1 MNSVRIL
8 QNANFGALH
17 TVMLLSPAFNKT
29 KIVCTIGPSCSSREK
44 MIQLVE
50 AGMDVCRL
58 NASHG
63 TYAIHQQTI
72 DLIRELNATFD
83 LNLSILLDLQG
94 PKIRIG
100 GLDEPYPIQAGD
112 EVELC
117 TTISK
122 QEGNRLP
129 MELDTLAKD
138 VKVGDLVLV
147 EDGKVELR
155 VLETN
160 GIDTVKLKVINGNE
174 IGSRKGVNLPNTSI
188 SLPSLTDKDLRDL
201 QLGIRNHVDW
211 IALSFVRTPEDI
223 LVLRQ
228 ILRDN
233 NCFSRIIAKIE
244 KPEALINIDEIIE
257 VSDAIMVARGDL
269 GVEIPI
275 EEVPFWQKK
284 IVAMC
289 NANAKP
295 VIVATQM
302 LDSMIENA
310 RPTRAEATDVANAVF
325 DGADALMLSG
335 ETSTG
340 KYPVEAVKTM
350 QRIIAKAEESEKI
363 YHRNYDSDPNSDTFY
378 SDVTCNIAVRFA
390 QEINAKAIISLTQ
403 SGYTAFQL
411 SKRRPK
417 AEIFIFTSNR
427 PLLDTLNLVWGVQAY
442 YYDSFEGTNHTIQDV
457 IDILKKD
464 DAVQPGDIVINTAS
478 IPIEERGRT
487 NMVKY
492 TVVK

>member
-1 MNSVRIL
+1 
-8 QNANFGALH
+8 
-17 TVMLLSPAFNKT
+17 
-29 KIVCTIGPSCSSREK
+29 
-44 MIQLVE
+44 
-50 AGMDVCRL
+50 
-58 NASHG
+58 
-63 TYAIHQQTI
+63 
-72 DLIRELNATFD
+72 
-83 LNLSILLDLQG
+83 
-94 PKIRIG
+94 
-100 GLDEPYPIQAGD
+100 
-112 EVELC
+112 
-117 TTISK
+117 
-122 QEGNRLP
+122 
-129 MELDTLAKD
+129 
-138 VKVGDLVLV
+138 
-147 EDGKVELR
+147 
-155 VLETN
+155 
-160 GIDTVKLKVINGNE
+160 
-174 IGSRKGVNLPNTSI
+174 LPNTHI

-228 ILRDN
+228 ILKDN
-233 NCFSRIIAKIE
+233 NCPSRIIAKIE
-244 KPEALINIDEIIE
+244 KPEALINIDKIIE

-275 EEVPFWQKK
+275 EEVPFWQKT
-284 IVAMC
+284 IVAKC
-289 NANAKP
+289 NAQAKP

-350 QRIIAKAEESEKI
+350 QRIIAKAEESDMI

-390 QEINAKAIISLTQ
+390 EELNAKAIISLTQ

-417 AEIFIFTSNR
+417 ANIFIFTSNR

-442 YYDSFEGTNHTIQDV
+442 YYDGFEGTNQTIQDV